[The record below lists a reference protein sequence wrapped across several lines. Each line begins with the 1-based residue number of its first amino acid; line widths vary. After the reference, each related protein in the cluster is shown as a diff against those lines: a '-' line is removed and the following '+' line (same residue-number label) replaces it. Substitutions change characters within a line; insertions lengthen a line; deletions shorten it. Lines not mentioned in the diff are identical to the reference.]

1 MPVYNAEKYL
11 PTAIESILAQ
21 TYANFEF
28 IIINDGSIDDSEK
41 IILSYQDS
49 RIRYLKNDKNIKL
62 IATLNKGIELA
73 NGELIARMDA
83 DDIALPDMLRNA
95 VQAFNDS
102 PYASVINQL
111 DYELDDEGKHYWK
124 RFFFKQL
131 SSDSLK
137 ISQLFT
143 TQILHPGIV
152 IKTNI
157 LKQYKYSTNEE
168 ALHREDFDL
177 WIRLLKDNHY
187 IKVLSSYAIYHRRA
201 IGSITNSKHDKNP
214 SIGKQLK
221 KYIEYYNGRLSDK
234 AINYFCYNEYNSIL
248 ALANLYTEI
257 STFIE
262 SYIDKHHLTYTTRKE
277 LREWLHLLMIY
288 KGIKGI
294 NKKNISSS
302 LLLINLILLH
312 PSILFHTSVVRSI
325 FNMALIKL
333 HIYKNQLI

>member
-11 PTAIESILAQ
+11 PAAIESILAQ
-21 TYANFEF
+21 TYTNFEF
-28 IIINDGSIDDSEK
+28 IIINDGSTDSSEK
-41 IILSYQDS
+41 IILSYQDP
-49 RIRYLKNDKNIKL
+49 RIRYFRNDRNIKL
-62 IATLNKGIELA
+62 IATLNKGLELV
-73 NGELIARMDA
+73 NGELTARMDA
-83 DDIALPDMLRNA
+83 DDIALSNMLKNA

-102 PYASVINQL
+102 PYASVVNQL
-111 DYELDDEGKHYWK
+111 DYELDDEGTHYWK

-131 SSDSLK
+131 SNDSLK

-143 TQILHPGIV
+143 TQILHPGVV
-152 IKTNI
+152 IKTKV

-201 IGSITNSKHDKNP
+201 IGSITNSKHGKNF

-221 KYIEYYNGRLSDK
+221 NYIEYYNGTLSDE

-248 ALANLYTEI
+248 ALANLYTEMY
-257 STFIE
+257 TFIE
-262 SYIDKHHLTYTTRKE
+262 SYIDKHHLTHTIRKE
-277 LREWLHLLMIY
+277 LREWLHLLMVY
-288 KGIKGI
+288 KGIKGVNIKSI
-294 NKKNISSS
+294 NSS

-312 PSILFHTSVVRSI
+312 PSILFHTSVIRSI
-325 FNMALIKL
+325 FNMILIKL